1 MFGITTS
8 VTQTRKNIRNY
19 LSTYIYRHV
28 IWGNVWELTCDES
41 PAWNTILEHRL
52 RASLVGH
59 LWPECSWMK
68 PFWYG
73 TYPRAPR
80 VTCATDRHRHN
91 GREDPL
97 TWSLRSFTVAYGVRY
112 CLTLLNMKC
121 AQICLWR
128 VHTKLKKPCKK
139 FVLPFNC
146 SYLVS
151 DFWASI
157 IEQKLMLNTVTWW
170 DQFWLFTF
178 SIRSSR
184 TYCGF

>member
-1 MFGITTS
+1 MWH
-8 VTQTRKNIRNY
+8 RHEKNIRNY

-41 PAWNTILEHRL
+41 SAWNTILEHRL
-52 RASLVGH
+52 RASLAGH

-68 PFWYG
+68 PFSYG

-112 CLTLLNMKC
+112 CLTLLNMNAPKY
-121 AQICLWR
+121 AYDEFIPNWKSLVKSLYSPPVVVTLW
-128 VHTKLKKPCKK
+128 
-139 FVLPFNC
+139 
-146 SYLVS
+146 
-151 DFWASI
+151 
-157 IEQKLMLNTVTWW
+157 VT
-170 DQFWLFTF
+170 F
-178 SIRSSR
+178 
-184 TYCGF
+184 GPA